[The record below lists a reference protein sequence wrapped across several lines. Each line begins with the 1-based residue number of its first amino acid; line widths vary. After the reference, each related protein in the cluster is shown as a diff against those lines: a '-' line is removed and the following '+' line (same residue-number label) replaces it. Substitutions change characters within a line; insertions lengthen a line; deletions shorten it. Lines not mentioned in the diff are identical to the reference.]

1 MKINCVKNVKIK
13 RNRRTFKTNFH
24 VNNKHHVQKRRF
36 KQQMMN
42 RINQNN

>member
-1 MKINCVKNVKIK
+1 MKINRVKNIK
-13 RNRRTFKTNFH
+13 AKRRREAFEINIH
-24 VNNKHHVQKRRF
+24 VNDDHHAHERRF